1 MAFTLPALK
10 SRLRSC
16 GAMLIVP
23 LLACACHNTAP
34 DRLHQGLASDAPPPS
49 TDAAHRDQQH
59 MYLQLI
65 RDMQRQGAWYASLA
79 HIDAFRLENGDSD
92 ELELLQ
98 AEALR
103 ATHQAAAALPIYR
116 KLIHTREAAAAWHG
130 IGMIESGSHHREAA
144 LEALDKA
151 CIQAPLNADYLA
163 DLGYERLLS
172 GSIQAAGNPL
182 SKAAELMPS
191 NHRII
196 ANLALFQLLSGQADA
211 AERLMQGAGL
221 SPQAR
226 AAVQQLSRD
235 IRSSTPALQAPA
247 HATAASSPTRQADT
261 PETRQNPIPE
271 SMLDRFGAA
280 TDSR

>member
-92 ELELLQ
+92 ALELLQ
-98 AEALR
+98 AAALR
-103 ATHQAAAALPIYR
+103 ATHQAAVALPHSR
-116 KLIHTREAAAAWHG
+116 QPIHTREAAAAWHG
-130 IGMIESGSHHREAA
+130 PGRIESGRHPREAGR
-144 LEALDKA
+144 EALDKG
-151 CIQAPLNADYLA
+151 CLQAQCNPDSLA
-163 DLGYERLLS
+163 DTGHERRVC
-172 GSIQAAGNPL
+172 GI
-182 SKAAELMPS
+182 
-191 NHRII
+191 
-196 ANLALFQLLSGQADA
+196 
-211 AERLMQGAGL
+211 
-221 SPQAR
+221 
-226 AAVQQLSRD
+226 
-235 IRSSTPALQAPA
+235 T
-247 HATAASSPTRQADT
+247 
-261 PETRQNPIPE
+261 
-271 SMLDRFGAA
+271 
-280 TDSR
+280 